1 MACLEKAQS
10 SGWVY
15 PTAVLCFY
23 GFFANFKPA
32 EPFLTPYLVGSYKN
46 ISEEQVTNILF
57 PIWTYS
63 YLALLLPVFLI
74 TDFLRYKPVIVVQGI
89 CLVINY
95 VLLCFAQGM
104 PAMKYLQF
112 NNGMVTAT
120 EVAYFS
126 YIYSVVS
133 LDQYQK
139 VTSYLRSTT
148 LVGYTV
154 GSTLGQLLLS
164 IGKMPY
170 FYLNAIN
177 LGTASVAF
185 LSSFFL
191 PMPRSGMFYK
201 KESVAVSKQN
211 NHCGTNGTVN
221 STTGTNT
228 LSASPPDSIIPENN
242 KKDKGLEHKTHSV
255 ASVLLQLW
263 CSFKECY
270 SSRRLIYWSLWWAFA
285 TCGYYQIFNYTQLL
299 WNHVEPSMNAS
310 VYNGG
315 VEAVTTLVG
324 AIASF
329 SVGYV
334 KLNWDVWGELALGM
348 FSAVNAGAVYMM
360 AFTNSIWVCY
370 AGYVA
375 FKASYM
381 LLITITTFQIAAN
394 LSMEC
399 YALMFGVNTFVA
411 LVLQTILTAI
421 VVDQNGLGLD
431 IVTQFI
437 IYGSYYV
444 VVSVLFLIRGAYTMS
459 HYKCGRTTSDSCE
472 DFTRDPKV
480 HVIFSDKL

>member
-1 MACLEKAQS
+1 MFTGYPTTEPPTCVVLTWVVTYVTRQKSSVFGQS
-10 SGWVY
+10 NIKKTAWLAWRKLRVAVGFIL
-15 PTAVLCFY
+15 TAVLCFY

-164 IGKMPY
+164 VGKMPY

-242 KKDKGLEHKTHSV
+242 KKDK
-255 ASVLLQLW
+255 
-263 CSFKECY
+263 
-270 SSRRLIYWSLWWAFA
+270 
-285 TCGYYQIFNYTQLL
+285 
-299 WNHVEPSMNAS
+299 
-310 VYNGG
+310 
-315 VEAVTTLVG
+315 G

-431 IVTQFI
+431 IVTQ
-437 IYGSYYV
+437 V
-444 VVSVLFLIRGAYTMS
+444 M
-459 HYKCGRTTSDSCE
+459 
-472 DFTRDPKV
+472 
-480 HVIFSDKL
+480 